1 MKFSEAGP
9 RPVAGAFGDGFVKIK
24 FLIFENKSAGRK
36 ICA

>member
-24 FLIFENKSAGRK
+24 FLIFENESARRK